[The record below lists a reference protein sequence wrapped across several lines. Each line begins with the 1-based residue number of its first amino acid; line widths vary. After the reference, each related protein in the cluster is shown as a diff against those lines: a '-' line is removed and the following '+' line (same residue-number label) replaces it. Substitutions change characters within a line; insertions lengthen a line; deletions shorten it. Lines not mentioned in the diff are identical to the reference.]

1 MEQIDIRQELRAMTD
16 GMGEWVERRERRRT
30 NTLRTTI
37 AGVALVV
44 TVVALAV
51 PPRADTYVDGALQ
64 CCTAEACEKV
74 DQMIAKV

>member
-30 NTLRTTI
+30 NALRTAI
-37 AGVALVV
+37 AGVAIVV
-44 TVVALAV
+44 TMVAFLI
-51 PPRADTYVDGALQ
+51 PQRADTFVDGALQ
-64 CCTAEACEKV
+64 CCTAEACEKI

>member
-1 MEQIDIRQELRAMTD
+1 MTD

-51 PPRADTYVDGALQ
+51 PPRADIYVDGALQ